1 MHDDLLGM
9 IKMTFEGML
18 DRWVCVDHSMLTARV
33 PPVKKTLEQGQEEL
47 LVLLRDCRESPEMR
61 LSGVLT

>member
-1 MHDDLLGM
+1 
-9 IKMTFEGML
+9 MTFEGML